1 MNMNNGVIRGIL
13 HLATK
18 APKIVAKCF
27 GSLRPLTIESSDVEI
42 TGNTTIDGYTKLN
55 GAFIGKNGI
64 MYGTAEPG
72 NVISN
77 PQEGQ
82 VYFKIIS

>member
-1 MNMNNGVIRGIL
+1 MNMNNSVVRGIL

-18 APKIVAKCF
+18 APRIVARCF
-27 GSLRPLTIESSDVEI
+27 GVLRPLTIESSQVEI
-42 TGNTTIDGYTKLN
+42 TGNAKID
-55 GAFIGKNGI
+55 GAFIGKNGV
-64 MYGTAEPG
+64 MYGTAEPSKL
-72 NVISN
+72 NLN